1 MPELWASVK
10 KLRSRRLYCDE
21 EAGLAQD
28 SHWIAEPRGS
38 ERSTGSAVQVAVKRV
53 GGLSKSRSELRVGG
67 AVQVAVRRGGSCR
80 VGTCSEEI
88 KVCSARE
95 FS

>member
-10 KLRSRRLYCDE
+10 KLRSSRLYCDK

-38 ERSTGSAVQVAVKRV
+38 ERSTGSAVQVAVRRV
-53 GGLSKSRSELRVGG
+53 GGLSKEQKGVASRE
-67 AVQVAVRRGGSCR
+67 
-80 VGTCSEEI
+80 
-88 KVCSARE
+88 CSAGGCEARRE
-95 FS
+95 LPSGDL

>member
-10 KLRSRRLYCDE
+10 KLRSSRLYCDA

-38 ERSTGSAVQVAVKRV
+38 ERSTGSV
-53 GGLSKSRSELRVGG
+53 
-67 AVQVAVRRGGSCR
+67 VQVAVRRGERRQNQANSVRQLG
-80 VGTCSEEI
+80 G
-88 KVCSARE
+88 
-95 FS
+95 